1 MPSTTTYENDLLAA
15 FAAEDGSAT
24 ELATDGR
31 TTVAHSSGRTTRS
44 DDGGP
49 RWRRIVVISSAIV
62 VAIVLLWPARFG
74 GLFGETLVNGTSMA
88 PNYKQGDLVVTIRQP
103 SYAKGDVVSLV
114 VPAGQSGANSR
125 ALHRIVTVDA
135 ANGTQSYTS
144 KSDASSVAD
153 PWKLTN
159 GDIMGRALFSI
170 PAIGPM
176 LQSIGTP
183 LALGLTS
190 GLLATLLLWR
200 FGSAGRGRRRRGSP
214 LNRG

>member
-1 MPSTTTYENDLLAA
+1 VPSTTTYENDLLAA

-24 ELATDGR
+24 DVASEGR
-31 TTVAHSSGRTTRS
+31 STGSTRG
-44 DDGGP
+44 DDRGP
-49 RWRRIVVISSAIV
+49 GWRRIVVVSSAIV
-62 VAIVLLWPARFG
+62 VAVALLWPAQFG
-74 GLFGETLVNGTSMA
+74 GLFGETLVNGTSME

-103 SYAKGDVVSLV
+103 SYSKGDVVSLH
-114 VPAGQSGANSR
+114 VPAGQPGANSR
-125 ALHRIVTVDA
+125 ALHTIVAVDA
-135 ANGTQSYTS
+135 AQSITT

-176 LQSIGTP
+176 LASIGTP
-183 LALGLTS
+183 IALGLTS